1 VEDQEVEA
9 AKEVVVMMQALKQQA
24 LEAWEVGEAVAK
36 MRVK

>member
-9 AKEVVVMMQALKQQA
+9 AKEVVVMMQELQQQA
-24 LEAWEVGEAVAK
+24 LGAWEVGEAVAK